1 STTPRSSKQG
11 SSAES
16 GRLGAVP
23 AGVTRDGVGSTN
35 RTAVQLPWC
44 HARPTLLRSWLTLF
58 ATTRSGTASRSR
70 FTLGSLGPVTVSSSA
85 SNTSS
90 LVCCTG
96 WAVRSVRRIR
106 YRMVTTSHWVTHLPR
121 QRSAPNT
128 TAAARTPMPTYTSDV
143 LIVMSIS
150 PTARPSSTITR
161 LMTGRGPR
169 LAPMVRRREGELRG
183 VGALLPV
190 SGSGVSAGGSALFDC
205 PPPADPPPGGPPPG
219 GPPPGGP
226 PPGGRPPGGWFPPGG
241 PAGGLPWPG
250 SRRGSCGRC
259 GPGGRCGGACDGPCC
274 RCGPGGAVRLGGG
287 PLGPLG

>member
-1 STTPRSSKQG
+1 
-11 SSAES
+11 
-16 GRLGAVP
+16 
-23 AGVTRDGVGSTN
+23 
-35 RTAVQLPWC
+35 
-44 HARPTLLRSWLTLF
+44 
-58 ATTRSGTASRSR
+58 
-70 FTLGSLGPVTVSSSA
+70 
-85 SNTSS
+85 
-90 LVCCTG
+90 
-96 WAVRSVRRIR
+96 
-106 YRMVTTSHWVTHLPR
+106 HLPR

-169 LAPMVRRREGELRG
+169 LAPLVRRREGELRG

-226 PPGGRPPGGWFPPGG
+226 PPGGWFPPGG

-259 GPGGRCGGACDGPCC
+259 GPDGRCGGACDGPCC

-287 PLGPLG
+287 PLGPLGLAGAPWPGGGPAGLFGAGRPPGCAPSGRGGVLTDIRELFPSFGARRPNGRY